1 MGMSTVPTIL
11 QAMRARMS
19 VLEAQ
24 IPTVTASAEEA
35 ARATAN
41 PAWKV
46 RFPASCQ
53 PAFSDEFIAR
63 SGGLANWD
71 KDKPGDLPS
80 PDAILY
86 AARSWEEDTAQAKSV
101 LPNYYEYGWQT
112 VLIGSRAGMPAKL
125 PHDVFLDNGA
135 ETGGA
140 GESPLNFIANI
151 ILGWMWVVEFAAALT
166 RQGVH
171 PHVLQSIF
179 VPGAVEFNKSLTPTE
194 ALPPCEVAVL
204 AGELAGAYLRRI
216 AWLLD
221 DVTRPE
227 VQLPIAAAAR
237 LIRAQLR
244 KRGRVL
250 TACLAHAL
258 PGEMG
263 HAVKGPYLNL
273 GVPREADIKEKVRPG
288 DLVLFIGYVG
298 TDSQYYAH
306 GAWLRAAGV
315 QTITSHI
322 DDPFNPDNRL
332 PDALAHIPQSWAFG
346 DAEVEI
352 PFPPGKMAP
361 MSVINQLLIFR
372 MIDDAVN
379 RK

>member
-1 MGMSTVPTIL
+1 MSEPAII
-11 QAMRARMS
+11 QAMRARLN

-24 IPTVTASAEEA
+24 IPDIVESAKEA
-35 ARATAN
+35 ALATAN

-46 RFPASCQ
+46 RFPSSCQ

-63 SGGLANWD
+63 AGGLANWGT
-71 KDKPGDLPS
+71 DKPGELPS
-80 PDAILY
+80 PDAIFY
-86 AARSWEEDTAQAKSV
+86 AARSWEEDAAEAKSV
-101 LPNYYEYGWQT
+101 LPNYFEHGWQG

-125 PHDVFLDNGA
+125 PYDVFLDNGA

-140 GESPLNFIANI
+140 AESPVNFIANI
-151 ILGWMWVVEFAAALT
+151 TLGWMWVVEFAAALT

-171 PHVLQSIF
+171 PHVLQSVF
-179 VPGAVEFNKSLTPTE
+179 VPGAVEFNKSLTPTD
-194 ALPPCEVAVL
+194 ALPPCETAVP
-204 AGELAGAYLRRI
+204 AGELAAAYLRRI

-221 DVTRPE
+221 DMARPE
-227 VQLPIAAAAR
+227 IQQPIAAAAR

-250 TACLAHAL
+250 TACLAHAV

-263 HAVKGPYLNL
+263 HAVKGPYINL
-273 GVPREADIKEKVRPG
+273 GVPREADIQEKARPG
-288 DLVLFIGYVG
+288 DLVLFMGYVG
-298 TDSQYYAH
+298 VDNEWYAH
-306 GAWLRAAGV
+306 GAWLRAAEV
-315 QTITSHI
+315 KTITSYI
-322 DDPFNPDNRL
+322 DDPLNPDNRI

-361 MSVINQLLIFR
+361 MSVVNQLLIFR
-372 MIDDAVN
+372 MLDDAVM

>member
-1 MGMSTVPTIL
+1 MTTEPSIL
-11 QAMRARMS
+11 QAMRARMGH
-19 VLEAQ
+19 LESQ
-24 IPTVTASAEEA
+24 IPAITASAEEA

-46 RFPASCQ
+46 RFPSSSQ

-63 SGGLANWD
+63 AGGLANWGTD
-71 KDKPGDLPS
+71 KADLLPS

-86 AARSWEEDTAQAKSV
+86 AVRSWEEDAAQAKSV
-101 LPNYYEYGWQT
+101 LPDYYEHGWQT
-112 VLIGSRAGMPAKL
+112 VLIGSRAGMPSKL
-125 PHDVFLDNGA
+125 PHDVLLDNGA

-140 GESPLNFIANI
+140 AESPVNFIANI
-151 ILGWMWVVEFAAALT
+151 TLGWMWAVEFVAALT

-171 PHVLQSIF
+171 PYVLQSVF
-179 VPGAVEFNKSLTPTE
+179 VPGAVEFNKSLTPTD
-194 ALPPCEVAVL
+194 ALPPCETAVP
-204 AGELAGAYLRRI
+204 AGELAGAYLKRI

-221 DVTRPE
+221 DVARPE

-237 LIRAQLR
+237 LIRAQIR

-250 TACLAHAL
+250 TACLAHAV

-273 GVPREADIKEKVRPG
+273 GVPREADIQEKVLPG

-298 TDSQYYAH
+298 VDNEWYAH

-315 QTITSHI
+315 QTITSYI
-322 DDPFNPDNRL
+322 DDPINPDNRL

-361 MSVINQLLIFR
+361 MSVVNQLLIFR
-372 MIDDAVN
+372 MLDDAVN
-379 RK
+379 R